1 MNKEE
6 HILLEL
12 PMPPSLNCL
21 FATVTKDR
29 RGRLLKAPIRVK
41 SEQYKE
47 WIKIAD
53 EEYRK
58 LDIDYN
64 ISWDNWLE
72 VHLNFFFSL
81 YTLKWDKR
89 IKDTWNY
96 EKAIIDWLWTKI
108 WWFKDHKIKRIILEK
123 HDSENNTAKIL
134 IKEI

>member
-1 MNKEE
+1 MINSIKQIMNKEA

-21 FATVTKDR
+21 FAWYPKR
-29 RGRLLKAPIRVK
+29 HK
-41 SEQYKE
+41 SDKYKE
-47 WIKIAD
+47 WINIAD

-64 ISWDNWLE
+64 ISWDDWLE

-81 YTLKWDKR
+81 YTLKWKKR
-89 IKDTWNY
+89 VKDTANY
-96 EKAIIDWLWTKI
+96 EKAVIDWLWTKI
-108 WWFKDHKIKRIILEK
+108 WWFEDHKIKRIILEK
-123 HDSENNTAKIL
+123 YDSKNNIAKIL